1 MSRAERVQGCVF
13 CLGALGAV
21 GLSLLGRL
29 SPAVELWAVA
39 AAVVVF
45 GVPHG
50 ALDPVLAR
58 ARAQWTAA
66 RWAGFWLG
74 YAALAALVV
83 AVWAGAPALFLA
95 GFLLVSAAHFAGDPA
110 PGAPWPVRVLHGG
123 APLVLPAFLH
133 GAEVEGLF
141 ALLAG
146 PGAAA
151 AAVAVLAPLSGP
163 WLVACLCMAI
173 VRRRADPWGSGE
185 LLCLALLATVA
196 PPLVGFAV
204 FFCLCHSARHV
215 LRTAEGVGAP
225 VSRILLQTAAPMAV
239 VVGGGAAAWLLL
251 DGVPVDARVMQVV
264 FVGLASLTV
273 PHMLVVWGWLNAAP
287 LRLRPSSSPRGRG
300 MG

>member
-1 MSRAERVQGCVF
+1 MNRAERVQGCVF
-13 CLGALGAV
+13 CLGALAAA

-29 SPAVELWAVA
+29 PPAVELWAVA

-74 YAALAALVV
+74 YAALATMVV

-110 PGAPWPVRVLHGG
+110 AGAPWPVRVLHGG
-123 APLVLPAFLH
+123 APLVLPAFMH
-133 GAEVEGLF
+133 GAEVQGLF

-151 AAVAVLAPLSGP
+151 AAIAVLAPLTGP
-163 WLVACLCMAI
+163 WLVTCLCVAV
-173 VRRRADPWGSGE
+173 VRGRADPWGSCE

-204 FFCLCHSARHV
+204 FFCLGHSARHV

-225 VSRILLQTAAPMAV
+225 VSRILLQTAAPMAL

-251 DGVPVDARVMQVV
+251 GDVPVDARVVQVV

-273 PHMLVVWGWLNAAP
+273 PHMLVVWGWLNAPAP
-287 LRLRPSSSPRGRG
+287 SFSPSGRG
-300 MG
+300 PG